1 MKKYK
6 LFLFFINFFIISS
19 VIRADNK
26 VDHKIAVL
34 VNEDIITSF
43 DIIQRIKLT
52 AVLNG
57 ININADN
64 NQMILNNVVDE
75 LIQEK
80 VKLQKIKEYK
90 IKVDETEYLNFEEN
104 FLKRN
109 NIDRSQL
116 LLSLE
121 DNSINYQELKR
132 LLNSELLWSKLIN
145 GLYYRLT
152 SVSDIEI
159 DEIISKNPNLS
170 NEQAESLVIQRQL
183 DLQSSKLIRDI
194 MNEATV
200 EYK

>member
-6 LFLFFINFFIISS
+6 LFLFFITFFIISS

-80 VKLQKIKEYK
+80 VKLQKINEYK

-121 DNSINYQELKR
+121 DNSINYQELK
-132 LLNSELLWSKLIN
+132 
-145 GLYYRLT
+145 
-152 SVSDIEI
+152 
-159 DEIISKNPNLS
+159 
-170 NEQAESLVIQRQL
+170 
-183 DLQSSKLIRDI
+183 
-194 MNEATV
+194 
-200 EYK
+200 

>member
-6 LFLFFINFFIISS
+6 LFLFFITFFIISS

-80 VKLQKIKEYK
+80 VKLQKINEYK

>member
-6 LFLFFINFFIISS
+6 LFLFFITFFIISS

>member
-1 MKKYK
+1 MIKYK
-6 LFLFFINFFIISS
+6 LFLFFITFFIISS

-57 ININADN
+57 ININDDN

-80 VKLQKIKEYK
+80 VKLQKINEYK
-90 IKVDETEYLNFEEN
+90 IKVDEIEYINFEEN

-121 DNSINYQELKR
+121 DNSINYHELKR

-159 DEIISKNPNLS
+159 GEIISKNPNLS

>member
-6 LFLFFINFFIISS
+6 LFLFFITFFIISS

-80 VKLQKIKEYK
+80 VKLQKINEYK

-159 DEIISKNPNLS
+159 DEIIAKNPNLS